1 MSESWATVIA
11 AIGGAIV
18 TLVGTYVISVI
29 PERNKSRTILA
40 DYLDGI
46 AGSMKNMAEKFRS
59 GQIPTEDGHYLD
71 AALAYFD
78 APSSQK
84 LLSSGALFC
93 IQNLRKL
100 SGEADEADGRLR
112 RGDRMLANAW
122 IRH

>member
-59 GQIPTEDGHYLD
+59 GQIPPKT
-71 AALAYFD
+71 AIT
-78 APSSQK
+78 S
-84 LLSSGALFC
+84 
-93 IQNLRKL
+93 
-100 SGEADEADGRLR
+100 
-112 RGDRMLANAW
+112 MLPW
-122 IRH
+122 PISMRHRHRNS